1 MPNLTDADKVLRNDT
16 GKDIVTKLDGI
27 LNAIEGTK
35 QSLENLSDVN
45 ISNPTDKQALL
56 YDATSEKWDN
66 ESLGNAAFKN
76 VDTTI
81 TSGSSNP
88 ISSGAVNT
96 GLSAKMDKTNPTG
109 TGSFSLNRKA
119 GTTVGNY
126 SHAEGYNTTAS
137 GAYSHAEGYETTAL
151 GDYSH
156 AEGYNTTA
164 RGNFSHAEGS
174 TVQATGHCS
183 HAEGYNTGAGGNYSH
198 AEGAYTAA
206 RGVYSHVD
214 GYGSTSYNRSQHV
227 FGEWNGV
234 DGSSA
239 GKDERGNYIEIV
251 GNGTSINDRSTA
263 RSLDWSGNEMIAGDL
278 TYNGNTSLTS
288 AISDVNTRIDN
299 LPEPMVFKGSLGTG
313 GTITTLPVD
322 GSADKGWTYK
332 VIEAGTYA
340 GQSADMGDTFICDS
354 KTADANTWTLIP
366 SGDEPSGTV
375 TSIQIQASS
384 PINIDN
390 STAITTSGTRTIS
403 HANSGVTEG
412 NYGDSSAQTPAVG
425 GTFKVPY
432 VSVNAT
438 GHITNINAHN
448 VTMPVPTAT
457 DVTYDN
463 TTSGLSATNTQSA
476 IDEIKSSLGVWLTGT
491 LMAGQTTLVLS
502 DTSITTDSIVDNVYV
517 PDTFFGVNPTSIS
530 ATTGSVTL
538 TFPVQSSDLP
548 VKVRVF

>member
-45 ISNPTDKQALL
+45 ISNPTDNQALL

-88 ISSGAVNT
+88 VSSDAVNT
-96 GLSAKMDKTNPTG
+96 GLSTKMDATNPVG
-109 TGSFSLNRKA
+109 TGSFSMNRGSGGFI
-119 GTTVGNY
+119 GTNSFTEGSNNIASGIA
-126 SHAEGYNTTAS
+126 SHAEGEGSKAV
-137 GAYSHAEGYETTAL
+137 GDVSHAEGN
-151 GDYSH
+151 
-156 AEGYNTTA
+156 NTTA
-164 RGNFSHAEGS
+164 NGQYSHTE
-174 TVQATGHCS
+174 
-183 HAEGYNTGAGGNYSH
+183 GNYTKATH
-198 AEGAYTAA
+198 
-206 RGVYSHVD
+206 
-214 GYGSTSYNRSQHV
+214 RSQHV
-227 FGEWNGV
+227 FGEYNID

-239 GKDERGNYIEIV
+239 QKTERGNYVEIV
-251 GNGTSINDRSTA
+251 GNGTSNGNKSNA
-263 RSLDWSGNEMIAGDL
+263 RTLDWSGNETIAGDL

-288 AISDVNTRIDN
+288 AISNVNTRIDN

-313 GTITTLPVD
+313 GTITELPVD
-322 GSADKGWTYK
+322 GSADRGWTYK

-340 GQSADMGDTFICDS
+340 GQSADIGDTFICDS

-375 TSIQIQASS
+375 TSIKIQTTS
-384 PINIDN
+384 PISID
-390 STAITTSGTRTIS
+390 SDTAITTSGTRTIS
-403 HANSGVTEG
+403 HANSGASAG

-432 VSVNAT
+432 VSVNDT

-448 VTMPVPTAT
+448 VTIPIPTAT
-457 DVTYDN
+457 NVTYDN
-463 TTSGLSATNTQSA
+463 TTSGLSATNAQSA
-476 IDEIKSSLGVWLTGT
+476 IDELSTSVNTALGTWLTGT
-491 LMAGQTTLVLS
+491 LTAGQTTLTLS

-517 PDTFFGVNPTSIS
+517 PDTFFGVNPTNIS

>member
-45 ISNPTDKQALL
+45 IANPSDSQALL
-56 YDATSEKWDN
+56 YDATSEKWSN
-66 ESLGNAAFKN
+66 ESLGNAAFKD

-88 ISSGAVNT
+88 VSSDAVNA
-96 GLSAKMDKTNPTG
+96 GLVSKMDATNPTG
-109 TGSFSLNRKA
+109 TGSFSMNRNPNGFIGTKSFVEGSNGVASGSAAHSEGNETKA
-119 GTTVGNY
+119 LFDYAHAEGNNTIASGRTSHAEGDGTYAFGNC
-126 SHAEGYNTTAS
+126 SHAEGYVTNA
-137 GAYSHAEGYETTAL
+137 G

-156 AEGYNTTA
+156 AEGNNTKA
-164 RGNFSHAEGS
+164 KH
-174 TVQATGHCS
+174 
-183 HAEGYNTGAGGNYSH
+183 
-198 AEGAYTAA
+198 
-206 RGVYSHVD
+206 
-214 GYGSTSYNRSQHV
+214 RSQHV
-227 FGEWNGV
+227 FGEYNIA
-234 DGSSA
+234 DTNSASSSN
-239 GKDERGNYIEIV
+239 RGTYIEIV
-251 GNGTSINDRSTA
+251 GNGTGGSA
-263 RSLDWSGNEMIAGDL
+263 RSNARTLDWNGNETIAGDL

-288 AISDVNTRIDN
+288 AISNVNTRIDN

-313 GTITTLPVD
+313 GTITELPVD
-322 GSADKGWTYK
+322 GSADRGWTYK

-340 GQSADMGDTFICDS
+340 GQSADIGDTFICDS

-375 TSIQIQASS
+375 TSVKIQASS
-384 PINIDN
+384 PINIDD

-448 VTMPVPTAT
+448 VTMPIPTAT

-463 TTSGLSATNTQSA
+463 TTSGLSATNAQSA

-491 LMAGQTTLVLS
+491 LTAGQTTLVLS
-502 DTSITTDSIVDNVYV
+502 DTSITTDSIVEDVFV
-517 PDTFFGVNPTSIS
+517 PDTFFGVNPTNILV
-530 ATTGSVTL
+530 ATGSVTL
-538 TFPVQSSDLP
+538 TFPAQSNDMP
-548 VKVRVF
+548 VKVRIL